1 MNTSG
6 GQAVAR
12 KTGFL
17 IHELYLWHEPGS
29 AALAFPAGLKVQPGE
44 HAENAETKR
53 RFRNLMEVSGLL
65 DQVTVVKPRY
75 ALDEEILRV
84 HTRDYLEQIKTM
96 SGERGGDAGEG
107 TMFGQGSYEIA
118 QLAAGGTMAMVD
130 AVVTGGVDNGY
141 ALVRPPGHHAE
152 PDIGRGFCIFS
163 NIGVAIHHARHEHDI
178 KRVAV
183 VDWDVHHG
191 NGTQHIFYDDPS
203 VLSISIHQ
211 DNWYPA
217 DSGHLHQTGEGAGT
231 GFNINVP
238 LPPGCGRDA
247 YIGTFE
253 RVVVPALRRFK
264 PELIVIA
271 SGFDGSVYDP
281 LGRMM
286 VTTTTYRKLT
296 QIMLE
301 LADELTGGKLVLTHE
316 GGYSAAYVPYCG
328 LAVMEELSGIQTDI
342 EDMFAQFADVCGG
355 HQLYPHQNDVIE
367 QAAQLAEAVPAG

>member
-1 MNTSG
+1 M
-6 GQAVAR
+6 AR

-17 IHELYLWHEPGS
+17 MHELYLWHEPGS
-29 AALAFPAGLKVQPGE
+29 AALFFPAGLKVQPGQ

-75 ALDEEILRV
+75 ASEDEILRV
-84 HTRDYLEQIKTM
+84 HTRDYLEEIKAM
-96 SGERGGDAGEG
+96 SADRGGDAGEA
-107 TMFGQGSYEIA
+107 TTFGHGSYEIA
-118 QLAAGGTMAMVD
+118 LLAAGGTMAMVD
-130 AVVTGGVDNGY
+130 AVVKDGLDNGY

-163 NIGVAIHHARHEHDI
+163 NIGVAIHHARHAHDI
-178 KRVAV
+178 KRVVV

-191 NGTQHIFYDDPS
+191 NGTQRVFYDDPN

-217 DSGHLHQTGEGAGT
+217 DSGHLHQTGEGAGI
-231 GFNINVP
+231 GYNINIP
-238 LPPGCGRDA
+238 LPPGSGRDA

-253 RVVVPALRRFK
+253 RVVAPALRRFK
-264 PELIVIA
+264 PELIIIA

-286 VTTTTYRKLT
+286 VTTTTYRNLT

-301 LADELTGGKLVLTHE
+301 LADELTGGKLVLSHE
-316 GGYSAAYVPYCG
+316 GGYSEAYVPYCG
-328 LAVMEELSGIQTDI
+328 LAVMEELSGIPTDI
-342 EDMFAQFADVCGG
+342 EDMFAQFVDVCGG
-355 HQLYPHQNDVIE
+355 HQLYPHQDDVIKK
-367 QAAQLAEAVPAG
+367 ASALAEAIPAG